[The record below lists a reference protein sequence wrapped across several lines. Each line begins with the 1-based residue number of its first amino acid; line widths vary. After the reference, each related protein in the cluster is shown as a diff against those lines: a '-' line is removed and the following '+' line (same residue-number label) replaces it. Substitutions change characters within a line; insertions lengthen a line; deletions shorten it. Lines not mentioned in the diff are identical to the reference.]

1 MSLSR
6 RQLLIGG
13 TVTAGAIGLGLLRP
27 SDQGGPH
34 NRYFQALQ
42 QCLREQP
49 FARPTMV
56 IDRDRLHHNLSLV
69 TQRLGNQYGLRLVAK
84 SLQSLPLLDY
94 LMDRAG
100 TRRLMLFHRP
110 FVNQVAAHRPDTD
123 ILLGKPMPV
132 DEARLFYQARQPE
145 GGFRPDQQLQWLID
159 SPERLDDYQRLAGEL
174 DQPLGIN
181 VELDIGLHRG
191 GMADPDRLAAI
202 LARIRDDER
211 LRFRGF
217 MGYEPHIVK
226 VPGDD
231 QALRDAAMAR
241 YNDALDIARTVFGTL
256 PTDLT
261 LNTGGSSTYTLYPDH
276 DTPANEIALGSGLV
290 MPTDFDVPTL
300 ADHRPACFIATP
312 VLKTQNPTALPGPDG
327 LAPLMSLWNPNRQQA
342 FFIYGGHWKARPVSP
357 PGLSTNPVF
366 GRSSNQEMLNGS
378 DAVPLT
384 PGDWVFLRPHQSES
398 VFLQFGDLA
407 LYDAERQVITNRWPV
422 FRG

>member
-13 TVTAGAIGLGLLRP
+13 AATAGAVGLGLLRP

-34 NRYFQALQ
+34 DRYFQSLQ
-42 QCLREQP
+42 RCLSEQP
-49 FARPTMV
+49 LARPTMV
-56 IDRDRLHHNLSLV
+56 IDRDRLHHNLNLV
-69 TQRLGNQYGLRLVAK
+69 TRRLGDQYALRLVAK
-84 SLQSLPLLDY
+84 SLPSLSLLDH
-94 LMDRAG
+94 LMNHAG

-110 FVNQVAAHRPDTD
+110 FVSQVAAHRPDAD

-132 DEARLFYQARQPE
+132 DEARLFYQEWQPAGGFQPE
-145 GGFRPDQQLQWLID
+145 TQLQWLID
-159 SPERLDDYQRLAGEL
+159 SPQRLLDYQQLAAER

-191 GMADPDRLAAI
+191 GVADRDRLAAM
-202 LARIRDDER
+202 LTRIRDDKR

-231 QALRDAAMAR
+231 HALRDEAMAR
-241 YNDALDIARTVFGTL
+241 YREAVHTARAVFGTL
-256 PTDLT
+256 PAGLT
-261 LNTGGSSTYTLYPDH
+261 FNTGGSSTYTLYPGQ

-300 ADHRPACFIATP
+300 SGHRPACVIATP
-312 VLKTQNPTALPGPDG
+312 VLKTMAPARLPGPG
-327 LAPLMSLWNPNRQQA
+327 ALASLMRLWNPNRQQA

-357 PGLSTNPVF
+357 PGLSPNPVF

-378 DAVPLT
+378 DAVPIA

-407 LYDAERQVITNRWPV
+407 LYDPERQALTDRWPV
-422 FRG
+422 LRG